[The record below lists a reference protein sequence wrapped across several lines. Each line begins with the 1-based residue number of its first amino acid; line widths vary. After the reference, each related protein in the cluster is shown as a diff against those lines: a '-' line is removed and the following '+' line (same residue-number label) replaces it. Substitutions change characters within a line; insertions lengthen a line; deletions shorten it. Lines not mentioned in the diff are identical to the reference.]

1 MMMIVVKE
9 LSILCVRV
17 RVQDC
22 SMCIE
27 LQIYIVVVVDCGN
40 DDCGDGRYGEKDD
53 TNGVI

>member
-1 MMMIVVKE
+1 VMMIVVKE

-27 LQIYIVVVVDCGN
+27 LQIYVLVVDCGN
-40 DDCGDGRYGEKDD
+40 DDCGDGQ
-53 TNGVI
+53 IW